1 MSKGKTQD
9 SSSDFQKSIEELE
22 ARISELESVS
32 KKTGI
37 DLSEEVEKLRERS
50 RQKKAEVFSKL
61 TPWQMVQI
69 ARDPNRPEVLDYI
82 GTVFEDFVELHGD
95 RAYGDDKAIICGLC
109 KVTEQQPTSVEHTS
123 TGTERKSYKLMLIAH
138 RKGKTTKERVACNFG
153 SPHPE
158 GYRKALEKM
167 KFAEKFHLPIVTL
180 VNTPGAYPG
189 IGAEERG
196 QANII
201 AKNLFE
207 MSKLRTPI
215 ISIVIGEGG
224 SGGALAICVADKLSI
239 LENAYLSVISPEG
252 CAAILWRDG
261 SKAPL
266 AAEALKLTPQ
276 DLLKLGIVD
285 EIIPEPLGGAHR
297 DSIKMANTLKTYLL
311 KYLEE
316 VKSTNI
322 DELLSRRYEKYRKM
336 GVFVESEQGSTMIK
350 Q

>member
-61 TPWQMVQI
+61 TPWQRVQI

-167 KFAEKFHLPIVTL
+167 KLAEKFHLPVESL
-180 VNTPGAYPG
+180 VNPPGAYPG

-196 QANII
+196 QAHII
-201 AKNLFE
+201 AKNLLE
-207 MSKLRTPI
+207 MSKLRTPVLSI
-215 ISIVIGEGG
+215 ITGEGG
-224 SGGALAICVADKLSI
+224 SGGALAICLADKLVI
-239 LENAYLSVISPEG
+239 YENAYFSVISPEG
-252 CAAILWRDG
+252 CAAILFRDS
-261 SKAPL
+261 SKASV
-266 AAEALKLTPQ
+266 AADLLKLTPK
-276 DLLKLGIVD
+276 DLVKLGIID
-285 EIIPEPLGGAHR
+285 EVIPEPLGGAHK
-297 DSIKMANTLKTYLL
+297 DPKTMMETLKACILRNLSALISNPIDKLL
-311 KYLEE
+311 KE
-316 VKSTNI
+316 
-322 DELLSRRYEKYRKM
+322 RYDKYRRL
-336 GVFVESEQGSTMIK
+336 GAFVETQEQK
-350 Q
+350 V